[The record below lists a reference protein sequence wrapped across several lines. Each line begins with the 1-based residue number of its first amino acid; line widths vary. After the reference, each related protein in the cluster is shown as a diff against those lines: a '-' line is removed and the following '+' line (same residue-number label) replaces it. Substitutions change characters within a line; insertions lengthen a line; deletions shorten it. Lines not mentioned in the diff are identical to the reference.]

1 MDLKS
6 FGLNIPSYRKSEDYK
21 YTNIN
26 PIFDYDYQKGIVTEN
41 IFLHQIIDNLNTN
54 YTNLIF
60 VNGVYVDVFSNIN
73 SCSLE
78 ITTSAV
84 QNETKQSVVQ
94 NDLITEGFNPPL
106 CNDIFHQLNNL
117 IEQKEVKINIK
128 GPNPYLMNIINIA
141 VPSITPHIAT
151 PKILINLEKNSY
163 AKIMETYLYLD
174 ITKYLNNIVTNIKLN
189 EGSKLDYYKIICEND
204 ESYHINSTIVDIE
217 KDATFNS
224 FNFSTSG
231 LITRNNLTVN
241 LANEG
246 ACADLKGFYAAKN
259 KSVIDNN
266 LTVNH
271 LKPHTTSKQLYKGVM
286 NNESIGV
293 FNGLVTIHQNAQQSN
308 SNQLNKNLLLSKT
321 ATVNTKPQLKIFADD
336 VKATHGATSGQLNAD
351 EIFYLQSRGISK
363 EKAVEVLTKA
373 FIDDI
378 LNKVDD
384 QMVKNNI
391 NHLLNIHFWTK

>member
-1 MDLKS
+1 MNLTPFVFDIDENIKS
-6 FGLNIPSYRKSEDYK
+6 EIEKLNIPAFRKSESYK
-21 YTNIN
+21 YTNISS
-26 PIFDYDYQKGIVTEN
+26 IFDYNYKQGIVSEN
-41 IFLHQIIDNLNTN
+41 IFLHQIVDNLNTN

-60 VNGVYVDVFSNIN
+60 VNGIYVDIFSNIN
-73 SCSLE
+73 SCSFDVKTVSRD
-78 ITTSAV
+78 IQWNVSA
-84 QNETKQSVVQ
+84 
-94 NDLITEGFNPPL
+94 DDF
-106 CNDIFHQLNNL
+106 FYQLNNL
-117 IEQKEVKINIK
+117 IEQKEVTINIK
-128 GPNPYLMNIINIA
+128 GPNPYLINIINIS
-141 VPSITPHIAT
+141 VPEANPHISI
-151 PKILINLEKNSY
+151 PRISINLEKNSY

-174 ITKYLNNIVTNIKLN
+174 ITKYFNNIVTNIKLN

-204 ESYHINSTIVDIE
+204 ESYHINSTIVDVG

-231 LITRNNLTVN
+231 AITRNNLTVN

-246 ACADLKGFYAAKN
+246 ANADLKGFYAAKN

-286 NNESIGV
+286 NHESIGV

-321 ATVNTKPQLKIFADD
+321 ATINTRPQLKIFADD
-336 VKATHGATSGQLNAD
+336 VKATHGATSGQLSKD

-384 QMVKNNI
+384 QMVRNNI
-391 NHLLNIHFWTK
+391 NHLLNIHFWVK